1 LINPAGAFLD
11 LEELLQ
17 RKFGLQ
23 QVLIAESSVEP
34 SALVAS
40 SGDAYSSREKFPA
53 ILGALRGGWINIVN
67 YRPIYGEAPGYGL
80 SGIVFG
86 LPQQSNCRFDL
97 Y

>member
-1 LINPAGAFLD
+1 MSIQEPLGDRVIGMD
-11 LEELLQ
+11 LERL
-17 RKFGLQ
+17 RN
-23 QVLIAESSVEP
+23 VSRSVGI
-34 SALVAS
+34 
-40 SGDAYSSREKFPA
+40 SGGKQKFPA

-86 LPQQSNCRFDL
+86 LPQQSNCRFDS

>member
-40 SGDAYSSREKFPA
+40 SGDAYSSRELETIREK
-53 ILGALRGGWINIVN
+53 GGVGNIC
-67 YRPIYGEAPGYGL
+67 
-80 SGIVFG
+80 FG
-86 LPQQSNCRFDL
+86 FTTPEGCQSKSR
-97 Y
+97 